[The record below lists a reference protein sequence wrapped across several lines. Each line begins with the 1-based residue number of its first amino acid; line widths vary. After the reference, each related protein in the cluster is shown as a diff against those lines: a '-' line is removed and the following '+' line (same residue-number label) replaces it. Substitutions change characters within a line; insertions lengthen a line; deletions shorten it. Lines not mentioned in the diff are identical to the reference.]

1 MVKTRLYLIRHGQ
14 TINTPKG
21 VFRYN
26 GYLDVDITRE
36 GITQMESVALFL
48 KERPLKNVYSSDLI
62 RAFRGAKIIASYHG
76 LIPVVM
82 PDFREIKQGLWEGLT
97 FEEIISFFPLETEKK
112 FSDIVNYRIPG
123 GENFIDAHNRVI
135 PKIESLMWE
144 NKGSEFVVVA
154 HGGVNMIILAHYLKM
169 ELKDILRLKQDF
181 GCINIIDFYDDFPQ
195 VRLINGNLRFDDYF
209 L

>member
-1 MVKTRLYLIRHGQ
+1 MFRC
-14 TINTPKG
+14 
-21 VFRYN
+21 RYN
-26 GYLDVDITRE
+26 KRRYYS
-36 GITQMESVALFL
+36 MESVALFL

-181 GCINIIDFYDDFPQ
+181 GCINIIEFYDDFPQ